1 MNAGDSEDEDRRRTA
16 SCGGLQA
23 QERAQATAK
32 AQIIART
39 NHESC
44 RNVSAGTGTGEAVGK
59 DTPAVARLKHK
70 ALIKY
75 NSCSVDDKVHTTEE
89 GPRVL

>member
-1 MNAGDSEDEDRRRTA
+1 MKSEEGPRVLGAYKRRSGHKRQLRHNFSA
-16 SCGGLQA
+16 
-23 QERAQATAK
+23 RA
-32 AQIIART
+32 
-39 NHESC
+39 NPESC